1 MNKEESRME
10 PESKLHTCKVLC
22 EGRLTC
28 FVLESEENDAL
39 NVGLFYCSVK
49 RLADECAFCSRS
61 LISNE
66 YFSDFSL
73 SSCLMHG
80 PLNPWRKEAV
90 RKPAAELLL
99 YEELTTFTMANLKT
113 TCSFFA
119 HFKISASRS
128 LYSGCEYFNVCR
140 IRKVI

>member
-1 MNKEESRME
+1 ME
-10 PESKLHTCKVLC
+10 PESKLHTWKGLC
-22 EGRLTC
+22 EERLTC
-28 FVLESEENDAL
+28 FVLLESEENDAAL
-39 NVGLFYCSVK
+39 NVGLLYCSVK
-49 RLADECAFCSRS
+49 SLADECTFCSRS

-80 PLNPWRKEAV
+80 LLNPWREEAV
-90 RKPAAELLL
+90 RKPAAELLF
-99 YEELTTFTMANLKT
+99 YEELTTFNMANLKT
-113 TCSFFA
+113 TCSCFA

-128 LYSGCEYFNVCR
+128 VYSGCENFTVCR